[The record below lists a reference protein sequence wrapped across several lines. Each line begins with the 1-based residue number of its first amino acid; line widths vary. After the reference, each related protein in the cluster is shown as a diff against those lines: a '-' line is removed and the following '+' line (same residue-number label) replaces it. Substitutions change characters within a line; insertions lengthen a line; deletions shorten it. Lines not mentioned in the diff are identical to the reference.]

1 MAVNYGLGYLS
12 AFDDDVNTAT
22 YTLVNGTTRKAL
34 SYLTPGRVA
43 RPRVYT
49 LPSGAKVNYDSGGTA
64 PSVIG
69 NISQDVIDSGGSAF
83 FDSMAIILGVDCT
96 VTFEPV
102 TVTANTM
109 EISAVLTAIEDITPI
124 DGTRDKV
131 WFRITFTPY
140 GDWTTV

>member
-12 AFDDDVNTAT
+12 SFDDEVGSTT

-34 SYLTPGRVA
+34 TYLTPGQVA

-49 LPSGAKVNYDSGGTA
+49 LPSGARVNYDAGEASPVVVGRLQ
-64 PSVIG
+64 
-69 NISQDVIDSGGSAF
+69 QDVFDTGGSAF
-83 FDSMAIILGVDCT
+83 FDTMAIILGNDCT

-109 EISAVLTAIEDITPI
+109 EISAVLTSIEDITPI
-124 DGTRDKV
+124 DGTRSTV
-131 WFRITFTPY
+131 WFRITFEPY